1 MAVREREALR
11 ALCDVANVMRL
22 RDVPL
27 DAHAVPLLAERTL
40 VLTPRGAPLDPA
52 DLLRRPALI
61 ADLVRALQHAHA
73 AGYVHCDLRFSN
85 LYLDGGGALVIA
97 DWGFAFKAG
106 SDDPRPW
113 LGTVVTASGAALLAM
128 EAADAL
134 TPCPADDLESCVKLA
149 RLAVLGRTR
158 PTAANDVN
166 RAVALR
172 GHRAVH
178 AFWAWQLDE
187 PPWARALGHATRLDY
202 DALAAA
208 LVGLLG
214 DAGQGER

>member
-1 MAVREREALR
+1 
-11 ALCDVANVMRL
+11 
-22 RDVPL
+22 
-27 DAHAVPLLAERTL
+27 

-73 AGYVHCDLRFSN
+73 AGYVHCDLRFPN

-113 LGTVVTASGAALLAM
+113 LGTVVTASGRALLAM
-128 EAADAL
+128 ETADAL

-149 RLAVLGRTR
+149 RLAVLERTH
-158 PTAANDVN
+158 PAAADDVHW
-166 RAVALR
+166 AVAWR
-172 GHRAVH
+172 GHRAVYT
-178 AFWAWQLDE
+178 FWAWQLDE
-187 PPWARALGHATRLDY
+187 PPWARALVHATRLDY

-214 DAGQGER
+214 DAGQGEQ